1 MFRRDVQSI
10 SDLLNMYLRRE
21 GLETPLLQ
29 KRAVDAWDTLMGPSI
44 ARYTGKKFIKN
55 QTLFVKILSP
65 ALRADLSLSRSLL
78 VKRLNEAAK
87 AFVISDIKFYTI
99 ASILI
104 SVASVGTVSVF

>member
-29 KRAVDAWDTLMGPSI
+29 RRAIDAWEKVVGV
-44 ARYTGKKFIKN
+44 ARYTGEKFIKN

-65 ALRADLSLSRSLL
+65 ALRQDLTMMRTQL
-78 VKRLNEAAK
+78 VKRINEAVGSM
-87 AFVISDIKFYTI
+87 VIADVRIY
-99 ASILI
+99 
-104 SVASVGTVSVF
+104 

>member
-44 ARYTGKKFIKN
+44 ARYTGEKFIKN
-55 QTLFVKILSP
+55 QTL
-65 ALRADLSLSRSLL
+65 LSR
-78 VKRLNEAAK
+78 
-87 AFVISDIKFYTI
+87 F
-99 ASILI
+99 SILHCVRT
-104 SVASVGTVSVF
+104 SQ

>member
-1 MFRRDVQSI
+1 MQQQR
-10 SDLLNMYLRRE
+10 LLS
-21 GLETPLLQ
+21 
-29 KRAVDAWDTLMGPSI
+29 AWDEVVGKPI
-44 ARYTGKKFIKN
+44 AQYTGERFIKN

>member
-29 KRAVDAWDTLMGPSI
+29 RRAIDAWEKVVGADV
-44 ARYTGKKFIKN
+44 ARYTGEKFIKN

-65 ALRADLSLSRSLL
+65 ALRQDLTMMRTKL
-78 VKRLNEAAK
+78 VKRINEAVGSM
-87 AFVISDIKFYTI
+87 VIADVRIY
-99 ASILI
+99 
-104 SVASVGTVSVF
+104 

>member
-44 ARYTGKKFIKN
+44 ARFMGEKFIKN
-55 QTLFVKILSP
+55 QTLFVKILNP
-65 ALRADLSLSRSLL
+65 ALRQDLTMMRSRI
-78 VKRLNEAAK
+78 VKRINETVGSQ
-87 AFVISDIKFYTI
+87 VIVDVRIY
-99 ASILI
+99 
-104 SVASVGTVSVF
+104 

>member
-44 ARYTGKKFIKN
+44 ARFTVEKFIKN
-55 QTLFVKILSP
+55 QTLFVKILNP
-65 ALRADLSLSRSLL
+65 ALRQDLTMMRSRIT
-78 VKRLNEAAK
+78 KRINEAVGSQ
-87 AFVISDIKFYTI
+87 VIVDVRIY
-99 ASILI
+99 
-104 SVASVGTVSVF
+104 

>member
-44 ARYTGKKFIKN
+44 TRYTGEKFIKN
-55 QTLFVKILSP
+55 QTLCVKILNP
-65 ALRADLSLSRSLL
+65 ALRQDLTMMRSRI
-78 VKRLNEAAK
+78 VKRINE
-87 AFVISDIKFYTI
+87 
-99 ASILI
+99 
-104 SVASVGTVSVF
+104 SVGSQVIVDVRIY

>member
-55 QTLFVKILSP
+55 QTLFVQILNP
-65 ALRADLSLSRSLL
+65 ALRQDLTMMRSRI
-78 VKRLNEAAK
+78 VKRINEAVGSQ
-87 AFVISDIKFYTI
+87 VIVDVRIY
-99 ASILI
+99 
-104 SVASVGTVSVF
+104 

>member
-44 ARYTGKKFIKN
+44 ARFTSEKFIKN
-55 QTLFVKILSP
+55 QTLFVKILNP
-65 ALRADLSLSRSLL
+65 ALRQDLTMMRSRIT
-78 VKRLNEAAK
+78 KRINEAVGSQ
-87 AFVISDIKFYTI
+87 VIVDVRIY
-99 ASILI
+99 
-104 SVASVGTVSVF
+104 

>member
-29 KRAVDAWDTLMGPSI
+29 RRAIDAWETVVGSGV
-44 ARYTGKKFIKN
+44 ARYTGEKFIKN

-65 ALRADLSLSRSLL
+65 ALRQDLTMMRTQL
-78 VKRLNEAAK
+78 VKRINEAVGSM
-87 AFVISDIKFYTI
+87 VIADVRIY
-99 ASILI
+99 
-104 SVASVGTVSVF
+104 

>member
-29 KRAVDAWDTLMGPSI
+29 RRAIDAWEKVVSAGV
-44 ARYTGKKFIKN
+44 ARYTGEKFIKN

-65 ALRADLSLSRSLL
+65 ALRQDLTMMRTQL
-78 VKRLNEAAK
+78 VKRINEAVGSM
-87 AFVISDIKFYTI
+87 VIADVRIY
-99 ASILI
+99 
-104 SVASVGTVSVF
+104 

>member
-44 ARYTGKKFIKN
+44 ARFTVEKFIKN
-55 QTLFVKILSP
+55 QTLFVKILNP
-65 ALRADLSLSRSLL
+65 ALRQDLTMMRSRIT
-78 VKRLNEAAK
+78 KRINETVGSQ
-87 AFVISDIKFYTI
+87 VIVDVRIY
-99 ASILI
+99 
-104 SVASVGTVSVF
+104 

>member
-44 ARYTGKKFIKN
+44 ARFTGEKFIKN
-55 QTLFVKILSP
+55 QTLFVKILNP
-65 ALRADLSLSRSLL
+65 ALRQDLTMRSRI
-78 VKRLNEAAK
+78 VKRINETVGSQ
-87 AFVISDIKFYTI
+87 VIVDVRIY
-99 ASILI
+99 
-104 SVASVGTVSVF
+104 

>member
-55 QTLFVKILSP
+55 QTLFVQILNP
-65 ALRADLSLSRSLL
+65 ALRQDLTMMRSRI
-78 VKRLNEAAK
+78 VKRINETVGSQ
-87 AFVISDIKFYTI
+87 VIVDVRIY
-99 ASILI
+99 
-104 SVASVGTVSVF
+104 